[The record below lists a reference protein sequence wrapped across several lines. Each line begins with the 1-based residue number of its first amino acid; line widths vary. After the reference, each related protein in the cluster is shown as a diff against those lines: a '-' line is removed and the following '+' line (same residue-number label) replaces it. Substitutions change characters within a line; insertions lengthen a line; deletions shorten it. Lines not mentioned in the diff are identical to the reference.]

1 MVFHP
6 SKHWSTEFRAKS
18 EHSVIESIALAEQ
31 IDRVPLSLGSTEYR
45 DIQDNSGNPRTPM
58 LPVSILHVVGWLA
71 IAVGLSFT
79 ILYFYTRR
87 SLARDKKAAGS
98 KIS

>member
-1 MVFHP
+1 
-6 SKHWSTEFRAKS
+6 
-18 EHSVIESIALAEQ
+18 
-31 IDRVPLSLGSTEYR
+31 
-45 DIQDNSGNPRTPM
+45 M
-58 LPVSILHVVGWLA
+58 LPVSILHVAGWLA